1 MSASWSPPGL
11 LPYPFYGIRTP
22 LLHRQQPRTPY
33 RAPFIFGRMLSVTF
47 LGTSAARPTVERNVS
62 AMALVREGETLLFEC
77 GEGTQRQM
85 MRYGVSFAL
94 SEIFFTHFHADHFL
108 GVIGL
113 VRTLGLQARAEPLR
127 LYGPKGAKKLLAQA
141 LQLGVERV
149 PFEVEVREV
158 KPGDVIRE
166 PGNEKR
172 ETYDIHVFATEH
184 GGGSVGYA
192 LREHERRGRFDV
204 EKAKAAGI
212 PEGPLWGKLT
222 KGQPITL
229 SDGPTFQ
236 PSDFVGPKRP
246 GRLVVFTGDTRPCA
260 SVVDAAQG
268 ADLLIHEATFGE
280 EEKGRAKET
289 GHSTARE
296 AAQVALAAK
305 VRRLVLSHVSARY
318 SISADELVKEAR
330 DVFKETVVAKDGM
343 TIDVPYTD

>member
-1 MSASWSPPGL
+1 MRLGVSLFVSPSIL
-11 LPYPFYGIRTP
+11 S
-22 LLHRQQPRTPY
+22 
-33 RAPFIFGRMLSVTF
+33 RMLSVTF

-62 AMALVREGETLLFEC
+62 AMSLVREGETLLFEC

-113 VRTLGLQARAEPLR
+113 IRTLGLQMRTEPMR
-127 LYGPKGAKKLLAQA
+127 LYGPKGAKKLLTQA

-149 PFEVEVREV
+149 PFEVEIVEV
-158 KPGDVIRE
+158 KPGEVLRE
-166 PGNEKR
+166 A
-172 ETYDIHVFATEH
+172 YDICVFDTEH

-192 LREHERRGRFDV
+192 LREHERPGRFDPD
-204 EKAKAAGI
+204 KARAAGV
-212 PEGPLWGKLT
+212 PEGHLWGKLQRGET
-222 KGQPITL
+222 VEL
-229 SDGPTFQ
+229 ADGRKV
-236 PSDFVGPKRP
+236 SAEGIVGPKRP

-260 SVVDAAQG
+260 AVVDAAQG

-280 EEKGRAKET
+280 EEKERAKET

-305 VRRLVLSHVSARY
+305 ARRLVLSHVSARY
-318 SISADELVKEAR
+318 SISAEELVKEAR

-343 TIDVPYTD
+343 TIEVPFPD

>member
-1 MSASWSPPGL
+1 
-11 LPYPFYGIRTP
+11 
-22 LLHRQQPRTPY
+22 
-33 RAPFIFGRMLSVTF
+33 MLSVTF

-62 AMALVREGETLLFEC
+62 GVALVREGETLLFEC

-113 VRTLGLQARAEPLR
+113 IRTLGLQGREEPMR
-127 LYGPKGAKKLLAQA
+127 LYGPRGAKKVLTQA
-141 LQLGVERV
+141 ISLGVERV
-149 PFEVEVREV
+149 PFEVVVTEV
-158 KPGDVIRE
+158 KAGDVIGERGKGKGE
-166 PGNEKR
+166 G
-172 ETYDIHVFATEH
+172 YDIRVFGTEH

-204 EKAKAAGI
+204 EKARAAGI
-212 PEGPLWGKLT
+212 PEGPLWGKLS
-222 KGQPITL
+222 KGEPIEL
-229 SDGPTFQ
+229 ADGRKLTA
-236 PSDFVGPKRP
+236 DGFVGPKRA

-260 SVVDAAQG
+260 SVVDAAAG

-280 EEKGRAKET
+280 EEKERAKET
-289 GHSTARE
+289 GHSTAQE

-305 VRRLVLSHVSARY
+305 ARRLVLSHVSARY

-330 DVFKETVVAKDGM
+330 EVFKESTVAKDGM
-343 TIDVPYTD
+343 TIEVPFSD

>member
-1 MSASWSPPGL
+1 
-11 LPYPFYGIRTP
+11 
-22 LLHRQQPRTPY
+22 
-33 RAPFIFGRMLSVTF
+33 
-47 LGTSAARPTVERNVS
+47 
-62 AMALVREGETLLFEC
+62 MALVHEGETLLFEC

-113 VRTLGLQARAEPLR
+113 IRTLGLQARAEPMR
-127 LYGPKGAKKLLAQA
+127 LYGPKGAKKLLGQA
-141 LQLGVERV
+141 IQLGVERV
-149 PFEVEVREV
+149 PFNVDIIEV
-158 KPGDVIRE
+158 KPGEVIRDA
-166 PGNEKR
+166 GGGRR
-172 ETYDIHVFATEH
+172 EAYEIHVFGTEH

-204 EKAKAAGI
+204 DKARAAGI

-222 KGQPITL
+222 KGETVQLP
-229 SDGPTFQ
+229 DGRT
-236 PSDFVGPKRP
+236 VGPEGIVGGNRP

-260 SVVDAAQG
+260 AVVDAAQG

-280 EEKGRAKET
+280 EEKERAKET

-305 VRRLVLSHVSARY
+305 ARRLVLSHVSARY
-318 SISADELVKEAR
+318 SISAEELVKEAR
-330 DVFKETVVAKDGM
+330 EIFKETTVAKDGM
-343 TIDVPYTD
+343 TIEVPFAD

>member
-1 MSASWSPPGL
+1 
-11 LPYPFYGIRTP
+11 
-22 LLHRQQPRTPY
+22 
-33 RAPFIFGRMLSVTF
+33 MLSVTF

-62 AMALVREGETLLFEC
+62 ALALVREGETLLFEC

-149 PFEVEVREV
+149 PFVVEVSEV
-158 KPGDVIRE
+158 KPGDTVEGRGRGKGE
-166 PGNEKR
+166 E
-172 ETYDIHVFATEH
+172 YDILVFATEH

-192 LREHERRGRFDV
+192 LKEHERRGRFDA

-212 PEGPLWGKLT
+212 PEGPLWGKLA
-222 KGQPITL
+222 KGEPIELADGRTL
-229 SDGPTFQ
+229 TADG
-236 PSDFVGPKRP
+236 FVGPKRS

-280 EEKGRAKET
+280 EEKDRAKET

-296 AAQVALAAK
+296 AAQVALAAHAK
-305 VRRLVLSHVSARY
+305 RLVLSHVSARY
-318 SISADELVKEAR
+318 SISAEELVSEAR
-330 DVFKETVVAKDGM
+330 TVFPQTAVAKDGM
-343 TIDVPYTD
+343 TVEVPLTD